1 MFTRIAWSLVSVG
14 GVLIVL
20 AGTLA
25 YRHHRS
31 MDGMAVVPAAVVD
44 RVDVRTN
51 GINRS
56 RPLVAF
62 TTLNGDAIQ
71 FVAMSALK
79 NEDDLYVIYR
89 VTTPQDARIHLGL
102 SEYLVP
108 FVLAMI
114 GLVSGLI
121 GGALFKILD
130 EDAQS
135 VF

>member
-14 GVLIVL
+14 GVLLLV
-20 AGTLA
+20 AGALA

-56 RPLVAF
+56 RPLVSF

-71 FVAMSALK
+71 FVAMSVLK
-79 NEDDLYVIYR
+79 NEDDLDVVYR
-89 VTTPQDARIHLGL
+89 VSNPQDARIHLGL
-102 SEYLVP
+102 GEYLVP

-121 GGALFKILD
+121 GGALFKILR
-130 EDAQS
+130 EETGQS
-135 VF
+135 A